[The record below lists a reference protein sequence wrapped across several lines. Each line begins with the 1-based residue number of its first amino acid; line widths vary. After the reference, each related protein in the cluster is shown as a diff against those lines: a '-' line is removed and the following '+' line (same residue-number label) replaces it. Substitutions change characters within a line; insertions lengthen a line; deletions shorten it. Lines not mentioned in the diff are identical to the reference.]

1 MPHRNQIS
9 HVLVITFCSELRFW
23 WSSTLWKAYVNLYK
37 DIEKSMSLDQ
47 FLGTNL
53 MHQFNR
59 CYYFMWNFNQF
70 SISVSSFFDSCFAR
84 ALYSSLG
91 PNIIHL
97 TNLLVPLIMLSHNH
111 QNHKQWPNGAMFL
124 TISPFLVID
133 DNTIKVSINFARID
147 NLNYLHLLGCL
158 LPFNLGMASP

>member
-1 MPHRNQIS
+1 MLRILAITLYSELRFRWSCTLWKVCEILYKILLKIIS
-9 HVLVITFCSELRFW
+9 FDQSLRTGVTSDHQLNRCFQKSAFTVIRILIITLYSELRFW

-47 FLGTNL
+47 FLSTNL

-59 CYYFMWNFNQF
+59 SYYFMWNFNQF

-91 PNIIHL
+91 PNMIHL
-97 TNLLVPLIMLSHNH
+97 KT
-111 QNHKQWPNGAMFL
+111 
-124 TISPFLVID
+124 
-133 DNTIKVSINFARID
+133 
-147 NLNYLHLLGCL
+147 Y
-158 LPFNLGMASP
+158 